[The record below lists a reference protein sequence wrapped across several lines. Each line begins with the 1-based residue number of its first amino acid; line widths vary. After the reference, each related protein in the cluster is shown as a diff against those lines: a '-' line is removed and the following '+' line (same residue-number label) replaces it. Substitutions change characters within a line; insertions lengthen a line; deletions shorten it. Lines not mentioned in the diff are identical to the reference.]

1 MIFSAFFR
9 KLTVRSLWIQFD
21 HLKHV
26 RMNFGK
32 KAVEPKTFAY
42 PLPKHHA
49 AALYTIYLT
58 FDDGPSAGSEI
69 VNELTEKEGLPV
81 NVFLIG
87 RNACLTQRS
96 RQLFRSYRS
105 NPLVEIG
112 NHSFS
117 HAGHRYDKYY
127 RQPSSVLA
135 DIDRSRDSLQ
145 LENGLVR
152 LPGRNIFR
160 VGNLCRDDHDN
171 GSAAA
176 DTLAA
181 KGYRIFGWDL
191 EWRCHPGKGIG
202 LHTGQEMMEIVSSLL
217 RHKKTFHQGRLV
229 ILLHD
234 KELLDENFRT
244 ELEAFIY
251 LVKQNGNY
259 RFGHLS
265 DYR

>member
-1 MIFSAFFR
+1 MNWHYHRMTIAYTGALMLFS
-9 KLTVRSLWIQFD
+9 SNI
-21 HLKHV
+21 
-26 RMNFGK
+26 GK
-32 KAVEPKTFAY
+32 KTVEPAYYIHPFPAHKTVAPF
-42 PLPKHHA
+42 
-49 AALYTIYLT
+49 TIYLT

-69 VNELTEKEGLPV
+69 VNELVEKEALPV

-87 RNACLTQRS
+87 RNVFLTQRS
-96 RQLFRSYRS
+96 RELFRKYRS

-112 NHSFS
+112 NHSFT
-117 HAGHRYDKYY
+117 HAERRYEKYY
-127 RQPSSVLA
+127 RRPLSVLA

-145 LENGLVR
+145 LGNGLVR

-160 VGNLCRDDHDN
+160 VDSLSRDDHGN
-171 GSAAA
+171 GSVAA

-181 KGYRIFGWDL
+181 NGYQIFGWDL

-202 LHTGQEMMEIVSSLL
+202 LHTGEEMMELVNSLL
-217 RHKKTFHQGRLV
+217 SRKKTFHQGRLI

-244 ELEAFIY
+244 ELETFIS
-251 LVKQNGNY
+251 LVKKSDNC

-265 DYR
+265 DYIRDDQ